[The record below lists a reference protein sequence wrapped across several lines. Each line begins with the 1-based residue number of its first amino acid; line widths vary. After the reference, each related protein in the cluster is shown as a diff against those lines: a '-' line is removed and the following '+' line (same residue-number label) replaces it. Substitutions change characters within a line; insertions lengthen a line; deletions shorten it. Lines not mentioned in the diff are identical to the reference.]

1 MAEEATETTSPSR
14 LRAWAEELRLYGWI
28 HPLLGLVVTVA
39 STSPARVGWAHAGH
53 RLLISELFFCA
64 IGLVVTAIYATWA
77 NRLLAHSGHW
87 SPVGAMIHA
96 ATLVAGIGVGGELA
110 LLALPYIDP
119 SSTPADVRPTLWRV
133 GFSIGAL
140 TAIAGASYDRLRS
153 RADNLE
159 LRAAKADRER
169 MRAQLLAAQARMHPH
184 FLFNSLNTLA
194 DLIEVDPE
202 TAVDATERLS
212 SLLRYALEG
221 ERLPQV
227 PLSRE
232 LQVIDDYIALE
243 RLRFEE
249 RLRFVADVDPAAR
262 EVPVPPFI
270 LQPVVENAIKHGVA
284 KSRKGATVRLSARL
298 LAAADE
304 RQLLELRVEDD
315 AVAESLAA
323 GTKSGHEDLRLRLGL
338 LYGDQA
344 TLESGPRPGGGYLVR
359 ITLDPRALEPKS

>member
-1 MAEEATETTSPSR
+1 MAEEATGTMSASG

-39 STSPARVGWAHAGH
+39 STNPARVGWAQAGH
-53 RLLISELFFCA
+53 RLLVSELFFCA

-232 LQVIDDYIALE
+232 LQVVGDYVALE

-262 EVPVPPFI
+262 EVQVPPFI

-284 KSRKGATVRLSARL
+284 KSRRGATVRLSARL
-298 LAAADE
+298 LATADE
-304 RQLLELRVEDD
+304 RPLLELQVEDD
-315 AVAESLAA
+315 AVAESFAA
-323 GTKSGHEDLRLRLGL
+323 GTKSGHDDLRLRLRL
-338 LYGDQA
+338 LYGDHA
-344 TLESGPRPGGGYLVR
+344 TLESGPHPEGGYLVR
-359 ITLDPRALEPKS
+359 ITLDPRALEPTS